1 LGKQKKTMPQMLQ
14 SSYKGN
20 EESWQFGFYSM
31 VGIGNILVNN
41 GG

>member
-1 LGKQKKTMPQMLQ
+1 MLQ

-41 GG
+41 GGWFAILGYVDT